1 MPKIKAILLVP
12 SEGDPHGLLREGPC
26 GARPPMAVEGSESWS
41 ACPWYPECGAIR
53 ASLVL
58 AWDGKPV
65 REGCDRADWTG
76 VESPEPHHSVRD
88 TWATVFPLMDH
99 PEDTDITVDDLRRL
113 CAELGTIVLLDADGK
128 EIPCPT

>member
-1 MPKIKAILLVP
+1 MSDIKAILLVP

-58 AWDGKPV
+58 AWDGKAV
-65 REGCDRADWTG
+65 MEGCFRAEMTLTALDSGEIPSWQLLAKI
-76 VESPEPHHSVRD
+76 VQEY
-88 TWATVFPLMDH
+88 
-99 PEDTDITVDDLRRL
+99 VDYGKWRARLRRIL
-113 CAELGTIVLLDADGK
+113 GNGTIVLLDSSRK
-128 EIPCPT
+128 EIK